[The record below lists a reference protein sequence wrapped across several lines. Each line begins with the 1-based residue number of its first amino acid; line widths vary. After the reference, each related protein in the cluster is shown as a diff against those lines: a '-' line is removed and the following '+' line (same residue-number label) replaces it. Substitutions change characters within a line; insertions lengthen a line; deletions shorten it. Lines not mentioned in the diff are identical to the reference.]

1 MSAEGDIASVR
12 RVLRQ
17 STAALAANSI

>member
-1 MSAEGDIASVR
+1 MSAERGIASVR

-17 STAALAANSI
+17 STTALAANSI